1 MIRHQAPDP
10 AGGICHGW
18 QGRPGSWLCGLLFL
32 MAGLLCGPAPLAAA
46 SVPAEY
52 EIVDPGAGSTVEALV
67 AGLKGGA
74 ALQDC
79 PPGGSGFGCVLRD
92 GRLIDF
98 GALAGLELVRPAVSN
113 AQGWVAGYGVAG
125 GIRGVIERLQRWY
138 FLHFVA
144 RLEDDFL
151 RYVFP
156 PRTAFVHDGKTLHRV
171 AGLGG
176 TDTTVAAINASG
188 EVAGRSETRRGEFHA
203 YVHRAGRSIDLG
215 TLGGGSSRAHDL
227 NDSGEVV
234 GVAENA
240 AGHRRAF
247 LHRHGCISDL
257 GTLGGAMSGAWA
269 IDNAGSI
276 VGYSTTATGEMRAF
290 LYRDGGMSDLNAL
303 VAPSPFGVL
312 EAAHFI
318 ADSGDIVA
326 SARAACGEVRVLLLR
341 RSVPER

>member
-1 MIRHQAPDP
+1 MDRSTSV
-10 AGGICHGW
+10 C
-18 QGRPGSWLCGLLFL
+18 RPGSWLFGLLFL
-32 MAGLLCGPAPLAAA
+32 MAVLMCGQAPRAAA
-46 SVPAEY
+46 GVPAEY
-52 EIVDPGAGSTVEALV
+52 EIVDPGAGSTVEGLIAE
-67 AGLKGGA
+67 LKGRA
-74 ALQDC
+74 APQDC
-79 PPGGSGFGCVLRD
+79 PPSGSGFGCVLRD
-92 GRLIDF
+92 GSLIDF
-98 GALAGLELVRPAVSN
+98 GALAGLEFVLPPVSN

-125 GIRGVIERLQRWY
+125 GIRGVIERLQRWH

-144 RLEDDFL
+144 LLEGDFL

-156 PRTAFVHDGKTLHRV
+156 PRTAFVHDGITLHRV

-215 TLGGGSSRAHDL
+215 TLGGGSSRAHGL

-240 AGHRRAF
+240 AGQPRAF
-247 LHRHGCISDL
+247 LHRNGRISDL
-257 GTLGGAMSGAWA
+257 GTLGGESSMAWA
-269 IDNAGSI
+269 IDNAGRI
-276 VGYSTTATGEMRAF
+276 VGHSTTATDEMRAF

-326 SARAACGEVRVLLLR
+326 SARDACGEVRVVLLR
-341 RSVPER
+341 RSAPAQRRATPQR